1 MDAFDQ
7 PVDFLDRLLER
18 CVVTFALPDK
28 SGQEDAIELAFLH
41 LREVYAV
48 FLTVGDVETCPFEPE
63 WCVCMG
69 VDRGET
75 LVHLFSLMENT
86 CLLHPEAED
95 FDHGSVACFGH
106 SLRMP
111 LDGHDCLVREG
122 VVGLNNAI
130 RRVSGRLEDRRQVF
144 YSLMVVRVHADFGF
158 AEDLGQGA
166 LGIDRD
172 RMRGELSG
180 QLLYVLDVAFPLRGN
195 ILIKRSA
202 KRDVD
207 QLLAPADTEKRDVAV
222 RRQLDQFQLELIACG
237 VDLFQCLSW
246 LLAIP
251 KRVYVRTASDN
262 NRIEVGYDITKH
274 LAIGCRGNDNR

>member
-1 MDAFDQ
+1 
-7 PVDFLDRLLER
+7 
-18 CVVTFALPDK
+18 
-28 SGQEDAIELAFLH
+28 
-41 LREVYAV
+41 
-48 FLTVGDVETCPFEPE
+48 
-63 WCVCMG
+63 
-69 VDRGET
+69 
-75 LVHLFSLMENT
+75 
-86 CLLHPEAED
+86 
-95 FDHGSVACFGH
+95 
-106 SLRMP
+106 MP

-122 VVGLNNAI
+122 VVGFDNAI
-130 RRVSGRLEDRRQVF
+130 RCVSGRLEDRRQVF
-144 YSLMVVRVHADFGF
+144 YSLMVVRVHANFGF

-180 QLLYVLDVAFPLRGN
+180 QLLYVLDVTFPLRGN

-202 KRDVD
+202 KRYVD
-207 QLLAPADTEKRDVAV
+207 QLLAPADAEKRDVAV

-262 NRIEVGYDITKH
+262 NRVEVGYDITKDF
-274 LAIGCRGNDNR
+274 AIGCRWNDNR